1 MKKIK
6 REVQERTPGSHKST
20 HEVQLYTSVI
30 PEGLKSAYYPVQI
43 RTVQFNV
50 FSFSI
55 FPIPVKS
62 KTTAKTWGQEKEKE
76 GLNQRKKDVNQA
88 IPSFTL
94 QVQAGERREKQ
105 LQLTEFHS
113 LGKIN
118 ETGIF

>member
-1 MKKIK
+1 M
-6 REVQERTPGSHKST
+6 
-20 HEVQLYTSVI
+20 
-30 PEGLKSAYYPVQI
+30 
-43 RTVQFNV
+43 
-50 FSFSI
+50 
-55 FPIPVKS
+55 KS
-62 KTTAKTWGQEKEKE
+62 KTTAKMWGQEKEKE